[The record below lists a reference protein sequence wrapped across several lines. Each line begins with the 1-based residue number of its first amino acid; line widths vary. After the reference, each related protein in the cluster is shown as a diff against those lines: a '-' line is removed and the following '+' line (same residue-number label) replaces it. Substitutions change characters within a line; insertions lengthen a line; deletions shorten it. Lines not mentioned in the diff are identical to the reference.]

1 MNDSSITLTP
11 NERDLVVRLLDRELA
26 DTRSEFRRTDSSP
39 EFREDVGRE
48 EKARR
53 ETVAGVARQIAI
65 AGRLRSDVS

>member
-11 NERDLVVRLLDRELA
+11 NERALVVRLLDRELA

-48 EKARR
+48 EKLLR
-53 ETVAGVARQIAI
+53 ELLDKLRLPVA
-65 AGRLRSDVS
+65 

>member
-1 MNDSSITLTP
+1 MNDSSIILTP

-48 EKARR
+48 EKLLR
-53 ETVAGVARQIAI
+53 ELLDKLRLPVA
-65 AGRLRSDVS
+65 